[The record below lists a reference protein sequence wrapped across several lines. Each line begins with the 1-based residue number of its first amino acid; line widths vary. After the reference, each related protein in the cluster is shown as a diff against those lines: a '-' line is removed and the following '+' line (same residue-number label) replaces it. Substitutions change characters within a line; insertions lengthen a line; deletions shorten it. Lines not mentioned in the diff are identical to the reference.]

1 MLVILYTMG
10 QICSSYDTIEIKKK
24 KTITYPDGKVEKID
38 EVTLKKQANSH
49 CNTTISVE
57 SID

>member
-1 MLVILYTMG
+1 MG

>member
-1 MLVILYTMG
+1 MG

-24 KTITYPDGKVEKID
+24 KTITHPDGKIETVNET
-38 EVTLKKQANSH
+38 TLKKQANSH
-49 CNTTISVE
+49 NLTQISVE